1 MRLLAKNISEIAQ
14 DKALRI
20 YGAFLGVSYL
30 ATYLFFIIYQNHLYL
45 TQPSEAICWPFFP
58 NCHNFHF
65 FSEPQAQLSIHLLG
79 LLSLAFTL
87 SFIWNKIKTG
97 YFLLLITWLYE
108 LSLITLDFRFRQNQ
122 HYMLLWTTLAYLFIP
137 KKREALTFLI
147 ISFYWW
153 AGRLKINGEWLSG
166 SIIYKDM
173 WLIPSRYF
181 PIACIYVVVLEL
193 IFIWALAVRKSRFFW
208 PVYAQLILF
217 HIISWSQVGFYYP
230 ILMAGIISVFPLFYY
245 HPSTERSV
253 SDLLRGKLE
262 KSTYALILLFGFL
275 QMIPLLYPGDST
287 LVGQGRIFALHMF
300 EARQKCEVIVIEKF
314 KNRIPLKLDLAQKDL
329 PPRIMC
335 EPILYF
341 NRVQNQCL
349 KLKQNPQFMDLDFY
363 MNIAKATMPSMK
375 PLISTQDFCSQN
387 LRYHPILPNSWILPV
402 YSEE

>member
-1 MRLLAKNISEIAQ
+1 MKGLSSNITEIAE

-20 YGAFLGVSYL
+20 YGVCLGVSFL
-30 ATYLFFIIYQNHLYL
+30 ATYLFFLIYQNHLYL
-45 TQPSEAICWPFFP
+45 TDPHEAICWPFFSQ
-58 NCHNFHF
+58 CRDFHIL
-65 FSEPQAQLSIHLLG
+65 SPVQAQLSIHLLG
-79 LLSLAFTL
+79 LFSFAFTL

-97 YFLLLITWLYE
+97 YYLLLITWLYE
-108 LSLITLDFRFRQNQ
+108 LLLILQDFRFRQNQ

-137 KKREALTFLI
+137 KKREAITFLI

-153 AGRLKINGEWLSG
+153 AGRLKINEEWLSG
-166 SIIYKDM
+166 SIIYKEM
-173 WLIPSRYF
+173 WLIPTRYF
-181 PIACIYVVVLEL
+181 PLACTYVVVLEL

-208 PVYAQLILF
+208 PVYIQLILF

-230 ILMAGIISVFPLFYY
+230 ILMSGIISAFPLFYFY
-245 HPSTERSV
+245 PGSERSFG
-253 SDLLRGKLE
+253 DLIRGKLE
-262 KSTYALILLFGFL
+262 KSTYALILVVGFL
-275 QMIPLLYPGDST
+275 QIIPLLYPGDST

-314 KNRIPLKLDLAQKDL
+314 KNRIPQKLDLAQKDL

-349 KLKQNPQFMDLDFY
+349 KMKQDPHFIDLDFY
-363 MNIAKATMPSMK
+363 MNIGKATMPVMK

-387 LRYHPILPNSWILPV
+387 LHYHPILPNPWIKPV
-402 YSEE
+402 LSEE